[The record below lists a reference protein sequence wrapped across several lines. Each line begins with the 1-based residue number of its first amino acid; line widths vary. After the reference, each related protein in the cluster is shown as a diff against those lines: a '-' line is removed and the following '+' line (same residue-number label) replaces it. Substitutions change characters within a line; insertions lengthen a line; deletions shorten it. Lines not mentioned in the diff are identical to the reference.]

1 MATNYIQAGS
11 HLTLTA
17 PAMVSSGGVVVAGAI
32 AGVAL
37 GGASAGQPVDVAVA
51 GVFDLAK
58 VGAEAMALGAP
69 VFYDASTGLVTLD
82 DDTGAN
88 PRLGTVVKAA
98 GAGVA
103 TVAVR
108 LVSI

>member
-1 MATNYIQAGS
+1 MATNYVQAGS
-11 HLTLTA
+11 QLTLTA
-17 PAMVSSGGVVVAGAI
+17 PELVSSGAVVIAGNI

-51 GVFDLAK
+51 GVFNLPK
-58 VGAEAMALGAP
+58 VGAQILSFGEP
-69 VFYDASTGLVTLD
+69 VFWDSAADLVTE
-82 DDTGAN
+82 TAAGN
-88 PRLGTVVKAA
+88 TRIGTVVKAA

-108 LVSI
+108 LASI

>member
-1 MATNYIQAGS
+1 MATNYVQAGS
-11 HLTLTA
+11 QLTLTA
-17 PAMVSSGGVVVAGAI
+17 PELVSSGAVVIAGSI

-51 GVFDLAK
+51 GVFDLPK
-58 VGAEAMALGAP
+58 VGAQILSLGEP
-69 VFYDASTGLVTLD
+69 VFWDSAADLVTE
-82 DDTGAN
+82 TAAGN
-88 PRLGTVVKAA
+88 TRIGTVVKAA

-108 LVSI
+108 LISI